1 MLNLSFINIVMRFI
15 FDPFDIIELNE
26 DLYDKNR
33 MVDIYAF

>member
-1 MLNLSFINIVMRFI
+1 MLNLSFINIAMRFI